1 MAIFNS
7 HVSLPEGT
15 SEWCFW
21 FPAVRHAA
29 TPNQLRLSG
38 VALQHLSIPPDVVQ
52 GWETPKKPRVEV
64 FKIFSSILSKHCPN
78 TYQSEQI
85 VLSLHPMA
93 PYPWFFWCLGM
104 CRSSGSNYRSS
115 VNCRMQ
121 FGTQKIIKNP
131 WPPILGA
138 QLLIKWFWVQWCPFF
153 WSYAPNAPGFP
164 RLCFRWPSG
173 TRSFSLRTWKGRN
186 EAPKMFVRWGLEI
199 HIGSLTCVYHYISSL
214 VLLS

>member
-1 MAIFNS
+1 MLVYQRVPQND
-7 HVSLPEGT
+7 VSGSQL
-15 SEWCFW
+15 C
-21 FPAVRHAA
+21 A
-29 TPNQLRLSG
+29 TPRPPISCDLVACFAAPFHPSWCRPRLRN
-38 VALQHLSIPPDVVQ
+38 
-52 GWETPKKPRVEV
+52 TKKTSRSVEV

-186 EAPKMFVRWGLEI
+186 KAPKMFVRWGLEI